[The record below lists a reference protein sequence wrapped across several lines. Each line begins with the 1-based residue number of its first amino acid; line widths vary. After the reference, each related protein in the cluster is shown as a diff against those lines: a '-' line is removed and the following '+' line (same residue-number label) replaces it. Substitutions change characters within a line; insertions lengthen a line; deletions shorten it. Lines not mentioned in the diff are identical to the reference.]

1 MELDDRLK
9 RKIEVLASQAWDNRL
24 KWPDVQEWLQNF
36 TGEYYPIE
44 VERSH
49 AIFLLSQVMFFGQDL
64 LREML
69 KSVYENLYRHPII
82 TKIRRDNNDTLDE
95 EFIEARF
102 AEELAATRF
111 LGVGNPSES
120 GPHLLYYF
128 RQVNDL
134 PKDLFIDSGDIY
146 TIARQPDSSVKV
158 LQTES
163 TVKRYVFIDDLLGS
177 GTQISD
183 YLTKKLNEIS
193 HFPGVESYY
202 YSLFATSKG
211 LGAARGPLL
220 FGTRASCVYELDK
233 SFRCFSEGSRTFA
246 NIPDELNF
254 DIAKAIASGYGKKL
268 VHSDLHAL
276 GYKDGQL
283 LISFL
288 HNTPDNS
295 LPILWFDVPKSASW
309 KPVFKRFD
317 KKY

>member
-24 KWPDVQEWLQNF
+24 RWPDVQEWLQNF
-36 TGEYYPIE
+36 TGKYYPVD

-49 AIFLLSQVMFFGQDL
+49 ALFLLSQVMFFGQDL

-82 TKIRRDNNDTLDE
+82 AKIRRENNNTLDE
-95 EFIEARF
+95 GFIEAKF

-146 TIARQPDSSVKV
+146 SVSRLPGNKITIVQTDPD
-158 LQTES
+158 
-163 TVKRYVFIDDLLGS
+163 VKRYVFIDDLLGS
-177 GTQISD
+177 GTQIST
-183 YLTKKLNEIS
+183 YLTKKLEEIG

-202 YSLFATSKG
+202 FSLFATSKG
-211 LGAARGPLL
+211 LGAAKDPKL
-220 FGTRASCVYELDK
+220 FGARASCVYELDE
-233 SFRCFSEGSRTFA
+233 SFRCFSENSRTFA
-246 NIPDELNF
+246 TIPDELDF
-254 DIAKAIASGYGKKL
+254 RIAKEIATGYGKDL
-268 VHSDLHAL
+268 VKCDLHAL

-295 LPILWFDVPKSASW
+295 LPILWFDFPKAASW
-309 KPVFKRFD
+309 KPVFKRYD

>member
-36 TGEYYPIE
+36 TGEYYSVE

-69 KSVYENLYRHPII
+69 KAVYENLYRHPII
-82 TKIRRDNNDTLDE
+82 TKIRQDNNDTLDE

-146 TIARQPDSSVKV
+146 TIARQPDNSIEVV
-158 LQTES
+158 QTES
-163 TVKRYVFIDDLLGS
+163 GVKRYVFIDDLLGS
-177 GTQISD
+177 GTQISG
-183 YLTKKLNEIS
+183 YLTEKLKEIS
-193 HFPGVESYY
+193 HFTGVQSYY

-211 LGAARGPLL
+211 LGAARGPKL
-220 FGTRASCVYELDK
+220 FGARASCVYELDE

-246 NIPDELNF
+246 NIPSELSFNV
-254 DIAKAIASGYGKKL
+254 AKAMASGYGNRL
-268 VHSDLHAL
+268 VNSERDAL

-283 LISFL
+283 LISFAQY
-288 HNTPDNS
+288 S
-295 LPILWFDVPKSASW
+295 E
-309 KPVFKRFD
+309 
-317 KKY
+317 

>member
-36 TGEYYPIE
+36 TGEYYSVE

-82 TKIRRDNNDTLDE
+82 TKIRQDNNNTLDE
-95 EFIEARF
+95 DFIEARF
-102 AEELAATRF
+102 VEELAATRF

-146 TIARQPDSSVKV
+146 TIVRQPDDSIEVV
-158 LQTES
+158 QAEA

-177 GTQISD
+177 GSQISS
-183 YLTKKLNEIS
+183 YLTEKLNEIS
-193 HFPGVESYY
+193 QFSGAESYY
-202 YSLFATSKG
+202 YSLFATTKG
-211 LGAARGPLL
+211 LEAARGATL
-220 FGTRASCVYELDK
+220 FGAHASCVYELDE
-233 SFRCFSEGSRTFA
+233 SFRCFSERSRTFA
-246 NIPDELNF
+246 SIPRELSF
-254 DIAKAIASGYGKKL
+254 DIAKAMASGYGNKL
-268 VHSDLHAL
+268 VNSDRDAL

-288 HNTPDNS
+288 HNTPNNS